1 MYLEIQ
7 LIIVLKV
14 ISACIVN
21 NNAGPISSV
30 VRLA

>member
-1 MYLEIQ
+1 MYLEVQ
-7 LIIVLKV
+7 LIRLLVHV
-14 ISACIVN
+14 VN